1 MYRSTQRRSSTPR
14 GRSQRGINGRSK
26 RVIAVLGTVTVFA
39 GIVAVTQVSSANDQL
54 RTSSECVA
62 PSPGAAAE
70 GGVTTTVTRENGREV
85 RHHWGDGQTT
95 LEECESGTTVFAA
108 PTIACPSVEDQLPE
122 IPAAARTEVA
132 DNLQLLQS
140 QIDEANNR
148 LADSV
153 GEGGPNFIN
162 NAILDPLASA
172 RVATLD
178 RIAIAI
184 GRVAPRPRDLD
195 ELATCDLVNQP
206 TGDGNDDGDA
216 GNDGNDDG
224 DAGNDGNDD
233 GDAGNDGN
241 DDGDAGNDDGN
252 DDGDAGND
260 DGNDDGDAGND
271 DGNNGLEILA
281 NSCENSNL
289 DDHDGFQ
296 IGNRCVDTQMGEV
309 GAASNNPSLLITE
322 FPDEVDANEPFTIR
336 VSTRNLIRDRFL
348 PAGQGG
354 YYVES
359 SLLNEQGLTRGH
371 FHTACRLLP
380 STDEAPDPA
389 PAPEFFVATEDGGG
403 GAQPDQVTI
412 QVSGMPQSGIAQC
425 SVWAGD
431 GSHRVPMSERA
442 NQTPAFDSVRIQVN

>member
-1 MYRSTQRRSSTPR
+1 MYRSAQRRSSTPR
-14 GRSQRGINGRSK
+14 GRGQRGVSGRNK
-26 RVIAVLGTVTVFA
+26 RIIAVLGTVTVFA

-54 RTSSECVA
+54 RTSSECIA
-62 PSPGAAAE
+62 PSPGSTAE

-95 LEECESGTTVFAA
+95 LEECESGTTVLAA
-108 PTIACPSVEDQLPE
+108 PTIECPSVEDKLPE
-122 IPAAARTEVA
+122 IPAAARNEVTR
-132 DNLQLLQS
+132 NLQLLQT

-148 LADSV
+148 LANSV

-162 NAILDPLASA
+162 NAILGPLASK

-178 RIAIAI
+178 RIAISI
-184 GRVAPRPRDLD
+184 GRVAPRPRNLD
-195 ELATCDLVNQP
+195 ELATCQLVNRP
-206 TGDGNDDGDA
+206 GNGGDNNGGGNNGGDNGDGGN
-216 GNDGNDDG
+216 NDGGN
-224 DAGNDGNDD
+224 NDGGN
-233 GDAGNDGN
+233 NDGGNN
-241 DDGDAGNDDGN
+241 DGGNNDG
-252 DDGDAGND
+252 
-260 DGNDDGDAGND
+260 
-271 DGNNGLEILA
+271 GNNGLEILA

-296 IGNRCVDTQMGEV
+296 IGNRCVDTEMGEV
-309 GAASNNPSLLITE
+309 GSAGNNPSLLITE
-322 FPDEVDANEPFTIR
+322 FPQEVNVNEPFTIR

-354 YYVES
+354 YYIES

-371 FHTACRLLP
+371 FHTACRLLQ
-380 STDEAPDPA
+380 STDVAPDPA
-389 PAPEFFVATEDGGG
+389 PVPEFFVATEDGGG

-412 QVSGMPQSGIAQC
+412 QVSGMPQAGTVQC

-442 NQTPAFDSVRIQVN
+442 NQTPAFDSVRIVVN

>member
-14 GRSQRGINGRSK
+14 GRSQRSISGRSK
-26 RVIAVLGTVTVFA
+26 RIIAVLGTVTVFA

-54 RTSSECVA
+54 RTSTDCVA

-70 GGVTTTVTRENGREV
+70 GGVTTTVTKENGRDV

-95 LEECESGTTVFAA
+95 LEECESDSTVVAA
-108 PTIACPSVEDQLPE
+108 PTIVCPSVEDRLPE
-122 IPAAARTEVA
+122 IPAAARNEVTR
-132 DNLQLLQS
+132 NIELLQT

-148 LADSV
+148 LANSV

-162 NAILDPLASA
+162 NAILGPLASK

-195 ELATCDLVNQP
+195 DLATCELVNQP
-206 TGDGNDDGDA
+206 TNGGGGNNGGGDNNGGGNDGGNDGGDNDDG
-216 GNDGNDDG
+216 GNDG
-224 DAGNDGNDD
+224 
-233 GDAGNDGN
+233 
-241 DDGDAGNDDGN
+241 
-252 DDGDAGND
+252 
-260 DGNDDGDAGND
+260 
-271 DGNNGLEILA
+271 GNNGLEILA

-309 GAASNNPSLLITE
+309 GSASNNPSLLITE
-322 FPDEVDANEPFTIR
+322 FPDQVNANEPFTIR

-354 YYVES
+354 YYIES

-371 FHTACRLLP
+371 FHTACRILP
-380 STDEAPDPA
+380 STNEAPDPA
-389 PAPEFFVATEDGGG
+389 PVPEFFVATEDGGG
-403 GAQPDQVTI
+403 GAQPDEVTI
-412 QVSGMPQSGIAQC
+412 QVSGMPQTGVAQC